1 MMNFAV
7 TKELLNLARQGKY
20 AIPAFNI
27 HNMETIQ
34 AVCEVA
40 AELDSPVIL
49 AASPA
54 TVKYM
59 GEEFL
64 LSMARAALKVYP
76 VPIALHLDHFEDPMM
91 LRRLI
96 EMGYPS
102 VMIDASRYP
111 LADNISIVK
120 DVVTAAA
127 KYNVSVEAELGHVG
141 GKEDDVIVEAKG
153 ALLTDPLE
161 AKEFACKTGVDSL
174 AVAIGTAHGLY
185 KSEPK
190 LDYPRLQQINRE
202 VDVPLVLHGASDV
215 PEEGVKK
222 AIALGVAKVNIG
234 TELKLAFSG
243 GLKEYFGAN
252 PNAADPRDYMPPG
265 KERMKLVAAEKIRMC
280 GSVGRARG

>member
-1 MMNFAV
+1 MMNFAI

-20 AIPAFNI
+20 AVPAFNI

-40 AELDSPVIL
+40 AELNSPVML
-49 AASPA
+49 AATPA

-59 GEEFL
+59 GAEFL
-64 LSMARAALKVYP
+64 LSMTRAALKVYP
-76 VPIALHLDHFEDPMM
+76 IPIVLHLDHFEDPKM
-91 LRRLI
+91 LRHLI

-120 DVVTAAA
+120 DVVTLAA
-127 KYNVSVEAELGHVG
+127 KHNVSVEAELGHLG
-141 GKEDDVIVEAKG
+141 GQEDDVIVEDKE

-161 AKEFACKTGVDSL
+161 AKEFVCKTGVDSL

-190 LDYPRLQQINRE
+190 LDYHRLEQINTKI
-202 VDVPLVLHGASDV
+202 DVPLVLHGASGV
-215 PEEGVKK
+215 PEEDLKK

-243 GLKEYFGAN
+243 GLREYFCMN
-252 PNAADPRDYMPPG
+252 PNATDPRDYMPPG
-265 KERMKLVAAEKIRMC
+265 KERMKLVVADKIRMC
-280 GSVGRARG
+280 GSMGKAGG

>member
-7 TKELLNLARQGKY
+7 TRELLNLARQGKY
-20 AIPAFNI
+20 AVPAFNI

-54 TVKYM
+54 TVRYM

-64 LSMARAALKVYP
+64 LSMARAAQKVYP
-76 VPIALHLDHFEDPMM
+76 IPIALHLDHFEDPKL

-111 LADNISIVK
+111 LAENISIVK
-120 DVVTAAA
+120 DVVALAA

-141 GKEDDVIVEAKG
+141 GKEDGVIVEEKD

-161 AKEFACKTGVDSL
+161 AKEFVDKTGVDSL
-174 AVAIGTAHGLY
+174 AVAIGTVHGLY

-190 LDYPRLQQINRE
+190 LDYDRLQQINRE
-202 VDVPLVLHGASDV
+202 VKVPLVLHGASGV
-215 PEEGVKK
+215 PEEDIKK
-222 AIALGVAKVNIG
+222 AIALGVTKVNIG

-243 GLKEYFGAN
+243 GLKEFLGKN
-252 PNAADPRDYMPPG
+252 PNATDPRDYMPPG
-265 KERMKLVAAEKIRMC
+265 KERMKQVVAEKIRMC
-280 GSVGRARG
+280 GSMGKAR